1 MRYIRF
7 ILFSFLFL
15 LAAFATANA
24 CESKGEVTTS
34 ASFPLKK
41 NECHQFVI
49 NKGAADYF
57 LISARQNGVDVELR
71 LFEGGREIKAT
82 DSENLNSGFEFLPF
96 KANTTGNYL
105 LQVKWVD
112 DRQTMLK
119 NEGGYVLEVEGKTAT
134 EQDSAF
140 IEQFERAKY
149 FYDKATSER
158 LGNNSLNAVN
168 DYLSA
173 AGIYQALPQDRAV
186 KYKSFLTNYY
196 LGVSYNLLKKYSDAV
211 TTFERIKTSASEI
224 QDKHLEGLFLK
235 ELGIAYYKTGGF
247 QKGSEAQAIAA
258 RIFEQLK
265 LEKIGEKQ
273 TLPSVYLNQA
283 ETSLKLNNIENAIA
297 LLENVRTNFSE
308 TVSENLLASLKL
320 ADIYFDLGDSR
331 KAEEIMASL
340 TISDSLPNYVKGVF
354 NKVSGKLYMKN
365 QKEKAL
371 NFFGKANILLAEND
385 SELAELQMFTGNAHY
400 YAKDYL
406 AAKPFYEQAKTL
418 FERENDLSDLA
429 QVLNNLGVIHFAR
442 KDYALAIATC
452 EDALSINTTLQS
464 DLNQARNLINLM
476 YFYESNGDET
486 SAVLYGKWAINTIQS
501 VKYIQLQNLD
511 KEIQDN
517 FRESFND
524 AFRKLADLLIKDG
537 RISEAEQVLRFI
549 KEKEYND
556 YMRGEAKLNAV
567 EYTRSEERLL
577 QGVKNK
583 LGKKSSPQD
592 NAEILPRGELS
603 PTQILIEELKAQKVN
618 MSEILFVST
627 LATANSVSII
637 ATNDRTQKVYTQKIP
652 RETLNKLVFEFRN
665 SLTDLERNPQIEGK
679 KLYDILVKPLEND
692 VLSPNIKKI
701 VWSLDGVLRY
711 ISVPALFDGKNY
723 LVQRFANV
731 QLTLASEEKILMPKT
746 FKSPAIG
753 FASSKP
759 FENLSSLPI
768 AKNELDCI
776 FEDEKR
782 LIINSTCK
790 KGIIRGKKVA
800 DEEFT
805 QEVFEDALKKYKLIH
820 LTSHFV
826 LNTGDNSKSFLLLG
840 GGQNRKY
847 TMQSFSKQNL
857 DNAEILIMSACNTA
871 NFSTDGAEFESFATM
886 AQKQGAKAVI
896 GTLWSVADISTSKFM
911 TEFYRLFEVEKYD
924 KAESLRLAQVN
935 ISKNKNY
942 AHPFYWSPFVLYG
955 NWK

>member
-1 MRYIRF
+1 MRYIKF
-7 ILFSFLFL
+7 ILFSFFFL
-15 LAAFATANA
+15 LAVFATANA
-24 CESKGEVTTS
+24 CEYKGELNAN

-49 NKGAADYF
+49 NKGSADYF
-57 LISARQNGVDVELR
+57 LISARQNGVDVELH
-71 LFEGGREIKAT
+71 LFEGGREIKST

-96 KANTTGNYL
+96 KANTAGTYL

-119 NEGGYVLEVEGKTAT
+119 NEGNYVLEVESKTAT
-134 EQDSAF
+134 EQDSIF
-140 IEQFERAKY
+140 IEQFEKAKY

-158 LGNNSLNAVN
+158 LNNDSASAVN

-173 AGIYQALPQDRAV
+173 IGIYQALAQDRGV
-186 KYKSFLTNYY
+186 RYKSFLTNYY

-211 TTFERIKTSASEI
+211 TVFERIRTAASEL

-235 ELGIAYYKTGGF
+235 EIGIAYYKTGSF
-247 QKGSEAQAIAA
+247 QKSGEAQANAA

-273 TLPSVYLNQA
+273 TLPSVYINQA
-283 ETSLKLNNIENAIA
+283 ETSLKLNNIENAISI
-297 LLENVRTNFSE
+297 LENVRMNFSE
-308 TVSENLLASLKL
+308 TNSENLLASLKL

-331 KAEEIMASL
+331 KAEEMITSL
-340 TISDSLPNYVKGVF
+340 NIADSSPNYVKGVF
-354 NKVSGKLYMKN
+354 NKVSGKLYMKS

-371 NFFGKANILLAEND
+371 TFFSKANILLTDND
-385 SELAELQMFTGNAHY
+385 SELAQLQMFTGNAHY

-406 AAKPFYEQAKTL
+406 AAKPFYEQAKTS

-442 KDYALAIATC
+442 KEYALAISTC

-524 AFRKLADLLIKDG
+524 AFRKLADLLIKGG

-556 YMRGEAKLNAV
+556 YVRGEAKLKAV
-567 EYTRSEERLL
+567 DYTRSEEKLL
-577 QGVKNK
+577 EGVKNK
-583 LGKKSSPQD
+583 LGKKSSPPN
-592 NAEILPRGELS
+592 NAEKSFHGDFS
-603 PTQILIEELKAQKVN
+603 PTQVLIEELKAQNVN
-618 MSEILFVST
+618 MSEVLFVST
-627 LATANSVSII
+627 LATANSISII
-637 ATNDRTQKVYTQKIP
+637 ATNDQTQKVYTQKIP
-652 RETLNKLVFEFRN
+652 RESLNKLVFEFRD

-679 KLYDILVKPLEND
+679 KLYDILVKPLENS

-701 VWSLDGVLRY
+701 VWSLDGILRY
-711 ISVPALFDGKNY
+711 ISIPALFDGKNY
-723 LVQRFANV
+723 LVQRFANI
-731 QLTLASEEKILMPKT
+731 QLALASEEKILMPKT
-746 FKSPAIG
+746 FQTPAIG

-847 TMQSFSKQNL
+847 TMQAFSKQNL

-871 NFSTDGAEFESFATM
+871 NFSIDGAEFESFATM